1 MRGYTASFPRGSAGA
16 GLLLLRLALAVQ
28 LLWQGAGAAAAWWQT
43 ALTVLP
49 SLMLCAGLLTPVA
62 AALCACCHLLSLGY
76 GGWTPQPLISAATAV
91 GLLLTGP
98 GAYAADARLFG
109 RRKILM

>member
-16 GLLLLRLALAVQ
+16 GLLLLRLALAAQ

-43 ALTVLP
+43 ALVALL

-62 AALCACCHLLSLGY
+62 AALCACYHLMSLDHTGLT
-76 GGWTPQPLISAATAV
+76 GAATAIALV
-91 GLLLTGP
+91 LMGP

-109 RRKILM
+109 WRKILM

>member
-1 MRGYTASFPRGSAGA
+1 MRGYTSSFPRGSAGA
-16 GLLLLRLALAVQ
+16 GLLLLRLALAAQ
-28 LLWQGAGAAAAWWQT
+28 LLWQGAGAAWWQT
-43 ALTVLP
+43 ALAALL

-62 AALCACCHLLSLGY
+62 AALCACYHLLCLEQNG
-76 GGWTPQPLISAATAV
+76 LIAAATAIALV
-91 GLLLTGP
+91 LMGP